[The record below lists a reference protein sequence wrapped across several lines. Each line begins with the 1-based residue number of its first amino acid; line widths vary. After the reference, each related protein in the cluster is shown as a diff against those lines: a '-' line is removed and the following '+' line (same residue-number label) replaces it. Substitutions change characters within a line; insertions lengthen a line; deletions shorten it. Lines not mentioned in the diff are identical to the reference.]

1 MGTKFEVEKFTGLND
16 FGLWKMKMKMKAVL
30 VKEGLAA
37 ALEDAENLPETMK
50 EEEKKDL
57 LEKAYSSLILGLGDK
72 VLREVIKETTAARIW
87 TKLEALYMSKAVPNR
102 INLKQRFFGFKMNEN
117 KSLTDGID
125 EFTKLI
131 QDLESVGVVKIED
144 EDLAII
150 LLNSLPKGL
159 EHFVDTLKY
168 GRQTLKF
175 EEVQSAIIAKDA
187 ERKNKGGSHADAE
200 GLIVRGRNDKKQGNN
215 NSRVSGVASVSTTGR
230 LSKTNLWHMRL
241 GHISE
246 KGLIELL
253 KFNLAV
259 HRTKGTL
266 DYVHSDLWGPARTQS
281 LEGGSNDT
289 EKFNF
294 EVELPDNPNEIHEMQ
309 QERIEEEG
317 DGQRLD
323 ELEPEQEVAA
333 QDVQDLTNYNL
344 ARDRVRRDI
353 TAPDRYGYADIVA
366 YALEAA
372 EEVAEANEFGVTVPN
387 SHHLT
392 QTTQP

>member
-1 MGTKFEVEKFTGLND
+1 MGFLRWGGGGVEERESELYYTKRLGWWWESN
-16 FGLWKMKMKMKAVL
+16 
-30 VKEGLAA
+30 
-37 ALEDAENLPETMK
+37 ALLT
-50 EEEKKDL
+50 
-57 LEKAYSSLILGLGDK
+57 LEYF
-72 VLREVIKETTAARIW
+72 VLREVIKETTAAGIW

-175 EEVQSAIIAKDA
+175 EEVQYAIIAKDA

-215 NSRVSGVASVSTTGR
+215 NSRGR
-230 LSKTNLWHMRL
+230 
-241 GHISE
+241 
-246 KGLIELL
+246 L

-266 DYVHSDLWGPARTQS
+266 DYVHSDLWGSARTQS
-281 LEGGSNDT
+281 LGGSRYFMTIVDDYSRRDLSGGSNDT

-333 QDVQDLTNYNL
+333 QDMQDLTNYNL

-372 EEVAEANEFGVTVPN
+372 EEVVSMSLADAATKYTLLLIMEFALSSPALSLSFTI
-387 SHHLT
+387 
-392 QTTQP
+392 